1 MATQYLFLEGL
12 FVCWQVLA
20 THRLDSSLELT
31 HWPELAGLFPGPLQF
46 FILYQLHLPSLFSL
60 SLPFCPGCSLNCSV
74 ASPLVFRQLTLS
86 PPSSLP
92 SSLPGLLCCLYC
104 FILPVTSSA
113 HNPKNGKD
121 PRKASSLMQH
131 QGGSSGGLLLVSF
144 NCLLSQRKVSTP
156 SQHKSHS
163 DSLGFAPHL
172 SIVS

>member
-1 MATQYLFLEGL
+1 MFVGRSLLHTCLTALRNSPLARASWPFLFL
-12 FVCWQVLA
+12 
-20 THRLDSSLELT
+20 
-31 HWPELAGLFPGPLQF
+31 GPLQF

-86 PPSSLP
+86 PPNSLP

-104 FILPVTSSA
+104 FILPITSSA

-131 QGGSSGGLLLVSF
+131 QGGSSGGLLRYRWKWLLQFTKACGSQSLVQTF
-144 NCLLSQRKVSTP
+144 RNC
-156 SQHKSHS
+156 S
-163 DSLGFAPHL
+163 D
-172 SIVS
+172 